1 MSRVTATDPGPDDL
15 MTLKEA
21 CSRVFDGAFK
31 VSTLRAEHQR
41 GRLTIYKIG
50 RRHFT
55 TLRDLQE
62 MKKKCLVAQK
72 ERASISTRNANSGQ
86 SETERLSSAL
96 VALNQTT
103 QALKG
108 SSPNTS
114 PGSTDRRRARHQ

>member
-1 MSRVTATDPGPDDL
+1 MSRTGIDIAPDDL
-15 MTLKEA
+15 MTLQEA
-21 CSRVFDGAFK
+21 CNRVFDGAFK

-72 ERASISTRNANSGQ
+72 ERASISTRNASNGL

-96 VALNQTT
+96 VALTQTT
-103 QALKG
+103 EALK
-108 SSPNTS
+108 SNSLNISPA
-114 PGSTDRRRARHQ
+114 STGPRRARHR